1 MNDSKTAIMV
11 DSGCDIPGEL
21 LQKYDIKVLHLKV
34 IYGNDIYSDG
44 LDIDPMTVY
53 ERFSEIIPKTSTPN
67 MQEVIDV
74 VEDIKACG
82 YENVIAI
89 TISSGLSGTF
99 NTVSTTFDEIE
110 DVNTYAFDS
119 RNISIGAGL
128 LALWAAE
135 QLATGASFGDV
146 VAGLEKKRYDSKVF
160 FYMDTLD
167 YLRKGGRI
175 NPAVAIVGK
184 ALNLKPIISCN
195 EKGVYYTVAKI
206 RGSVKG
212 MSKLMDAVSEFAKD
226 DVVDMAL
233 MNGDAADT
241 ADQMRTVL
249 TGAIPNGKIVVDKQI
264 TASMAIHTGP
274 GLIGIGILRK

>member
-1 MNDSKTAIMV
+1 
-11 DSGCDIPGEL
+11 
-21 LQKYDIKVLHLKV
+21 
-34 IYGNDIYSDG
+34 
-44 LDIDPMTVY
+44 
-53 ERFSEIIPKTSTPN
+53 
-67 MQEVIDV
+67 
-74 VEDIKACG
+74 
-82 YENVIAI
+82 
-89 TISSGLSGTF
+89 
-99 NTVSTTFDEIE
+99 
-110 DVNTYAFDS
+110 
-119 RNISIGAGL
+119 
-128 LALWAAE
+128 
-135 QLATGASFGDV
+135 
-146 VAGLEKKRYDSKVF
+146 
-160 FYMDTLD
+160 MDTLD

>member
-11 DSGCDIPGEL
+11 DSGCDIPKEL

-135 QLATGASFGDV
+135 KLAAGASFGDV

-195 EKGVYYTVAKI
+195 EKGMYYTVAKI

-233 MNGDAADT
+233 MNGDAAGT
-241 ADQMRTVL
+241 ADQMRPIL
-249 TGAIPNGKIVVDKQI
+249 TGALPNGKIVVDKQI
-264 TASMAIHTGP
+264 TASLAIHTGP